1 VRIVAKIVT
10 VEIIIRGD
18 IIENNVLIK
27 FADMLR
33 AQKFHA
39 DFTSSV
45 AIPPFL
51 VASEKKYPSLAVLY
65 GQVEIE
71 YIFQLKRLLEELA
84 EIEKLEIITF
94 KQL

>member
-1 VRIVAKIVT
+1 MVAKIVT
-10 VEIIIRGD
+10 VEMIIRGD
-18 IIENNVLIK
+18 IIDNNVLRK
-27 FADMLR
+27 FADKLK
-33 AQKFHA
+33 AQRFQA

-51 VASEKKYPSLAVLY
+51 VASEKQYPSLAVLY

-71 YIFQLKRLLEELA
+71 YIFELKRLLEELA
-84 EIEKLEIITF
+84 EQEKLEIITF